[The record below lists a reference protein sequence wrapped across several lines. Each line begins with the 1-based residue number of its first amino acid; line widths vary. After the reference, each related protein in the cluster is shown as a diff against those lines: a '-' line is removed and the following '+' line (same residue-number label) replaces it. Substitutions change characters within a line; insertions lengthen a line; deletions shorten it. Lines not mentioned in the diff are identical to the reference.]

1 MQDLFLVTVFNA
13 CQYFLD
19 DGLGLLLVDHV
30 GFSVDEFL
38 KVELKELKNN
48 FEVLVCG
55 FVDYLGIERKVP
67 SVKGRCKD
75 AI

>member
-30 GFSVDEFL
+30 GFGVDEFL
-38 KVELKELKNN
+38 QIELKELKDY
-48 FEVLVCG
+48 FEVLVGG
-55 FVDYLGIERKVP
+55 FVDYLEL
-67 SVKGRCKD
+67 
-75 AI
+75 